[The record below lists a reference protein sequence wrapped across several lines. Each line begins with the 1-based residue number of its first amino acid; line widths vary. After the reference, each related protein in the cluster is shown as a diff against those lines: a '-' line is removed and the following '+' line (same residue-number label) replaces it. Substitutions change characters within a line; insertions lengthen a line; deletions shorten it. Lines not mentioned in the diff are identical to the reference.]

1 MEKWILVVKS
11 NCADYLPGHE
21 FNEDGKFNEW
31 YDNFHLPDVM
41 STPGFVS
48 ARRFASPDF
57 STMDTGRYLAIYEVE
72 TDDINKTMGE
82 LDANLKRIVKNGRY
96 SDLLK
101 VISVTFYKQIT
112 SIAKA
117 KS

>member
-11 NCADYLPGHE
+11 NCADYLPGHD
-21 FNEDGKFNEW
+21 FNEDEKFNEW

-41 STPGFVS
+41 STAGFVN
-48 ARRFASPDF
+48 ARRFVSPDF

-72 TDDINKTMGE
+72 TDDIHKTMAA
-82 LDANLKRIVKNGRY
+82 LDANLKQIVKKGRY

-101 VISVTFYKQIT
+101 VISVSFYKQIT
-112 SIAKA
+112 AIAKPR
-117 KS
+117 K